1 VTQDAAQTGEVMQE
15 EFVTVGGADRHD
27 GPVHRPPDRRNG
39 LPRRRIM
46 VIKGPPGRVSTTLDI
61 ELGRLRRVVV
71 KRSATFAGYADQ
83 IWSEIELQVRE
94 SSEMRAQ

>member
-1 VTQDAAQTGEVMQE
+1 
-15 EFVTVGGADRHD
+15 
-27 GPVHRPPDRRNG
+27 
-39 LPRRRIM
+39 M
-46 VIKGPPGRVSTTLDI
+46 VIKGRPGRVSTTLDI